1 MVRCWVLAIETSYL
15 TKNEVARYGV
25 TKNAALNLILTTE
38 VIMKRW
44 MLASFTLLWSFV
56 SLAETD
62 LSEFAKKYF
71 SLWTATQSPNAI
83 QNDLALRPSLA
94 TPFGGL

>member
-1 MVRCWVLAIETSYL
+1 
-15 TKNEVARYGV
+15 
-25 TKNAALNLILTTE
+25 
-38 VIMKRW
+38 MKRW
-44 MLASFTLLWSFV
+44 MLASFTLLWSFG

-83 QNDLALRPSLA
+83 QNDLALRPSVA

>member
-1 MVRCWVLAIETSYL
+1 
-15 TKNEVARYGV
+15 
-25 TKNAALNLILTTE
+25 
-38 VIMKRW
+38 

-56 SLAETD
+56 SLAKTD

-83 QNDLALRPSLA
+83 QNDLALRPSVA